1 MCARV
6 FIPYTTLLFHRS
18 MQHVTQT
25 RVDLYTCRNP
35 QKSSHLKQL
44 SSWKSGRKK
53 ILGNPRKTFKEGAFT
68 LRKILFGPSQYLY
81 LLSNTRVRFDN
92 VYRRRLRNKR
102 KFEVEKN
109 RSTYVLYTITPSL
122 DATSIGHF
130 TRARPCGS
138 HRLRRRCHNRF
149 LVPVDR
155 SRSLVAS
162 LPPPPPGA
170 VYARFVQRCK
180 RPLQSCPD

>member
-1 MCARV
+1 MRTCFHTIHNLVISPVHAMCDPTTRRRV
-6 FIPYTTLLFHRS
+6 
-18 MQHVTQT
+18 HVSQT
-25 RVDLYTCRNP
+25 AEILTSKTIVV
-35 QKSSHLKQL
+35 
-44 SSWKSGRKK
+44 KK
-53 ILGNPRKTFKEGAFT
+53 WEKKNSRKTFEEGAAFT
-68 LRKILFGPSQYLY
+68 LRKNLFGPSQYLY

-102 KFEVEKN
+102 KFKVEKN
-109 RSTYVLYTITPSL
+109 RSTYVLYTITRSP

-162 LPPPPPGA
+162 LPLPPGA